1 MATAVCLKRQR
12 QCKKEWLRWFD
23 QASVAALCERR
34 RHCRAQIGRRSETAA
49 TAHFRSLNDF
59 ACRRTSAEIIVRVS
73 HMIRRDYIVVGA
85 GIGGASACEGI
96 RKYDKRGSVT
106 LVGAE
111 AFPPYKRWIISKS
124 FLREKDANTKKL
136 QEVDE
141 RWLESHK
148 IEARFGTV
156 VTQFNIERRLAVL
169 ANGESIE
176 FTKACLAM
184 GSRPLRPAMAGTN
197 LGNVIYLRTT
207 RDALALREMANLEK
221 TIMVVGG
228 GLLAC
233 ESAASLRMMKMKVGL
248 MHRDG
253 YLLNR
258 YVDPNT
264 GAWLTDYF
272 AKHGVV
278 LSMGEALNGFEGK
291 TVLRNIQTKSGN
303 RFPVG
308 LAVVACGAEPN
319 LDLVRNTPLAGPHG
333 SPVTDYL
340 ETEEKGIYAIGD
352 LAFYPDRLMGGMR
365 RQTHWDN
372 ARKQGLIAGANMTGK
387 KRIRYEQLPYF
398 WTEIFDLHMHFV
410 GDFSILPTRIE
421 VHGAYAKKKFVA
433 RYYQGE
439 K

>member
-1 MATAVCLKRQR
+1 MVK
-12 QCKKEWLRWFD
+12 
-23 QASVAALCERR
+23 
-34 RHCRAQIGRRSETAA
+34 
-49 TAHFRSLNDF
+49 
-59 ACRRTSAEIIVRVS
+59 VS
-73 HMIRRDYIVVGA
+73 YMIRRDYIVVGG

-96 RKYDKRGSVT
+96 RKYDKRSSVT

-111 AFPPYKRWIISKS
+111 AFPPYKRWIISKG
-124 FLREKDANTKKL
+124 FLREKDANVKKL
-136 QEVDE
+136 QELDE
-141 RWLESHK
+141 RWFESHK

-184 GSRPLRPAMAGTN
+184 GSRPIRPAMAGTS
-197 LGNVIYLRTT
+197 LGNVIYLRTI

-233 ESAASLRMMKMKVGL
+233 EAAASLRVMKMKVGL
-248 MHRDG
+248 MHRDT

-258 YVDPNT
+258 YIDPDT
-264 GAWLTDYF
+264 GAWLTEYF

-319 LDLVRNTPLAGPHG
+319 LDLVRNTPLSGPHG
-333 SPVTDYL
+333 SPVTEYL

-352 LAFYPDRLMGGMR
+352 LAFYPDRIMGGMR
-365 RQTHWDN
+365 RQTHWEN
-372 ARKQGLIAGANMTGK
+372 AREQGLVAGANMTGK
-387 KRIRYEQLPYF
+387 KRIRYEQVP
-398 WTEIFDLHMHFV
+398 
-410 GDFSILPTRIE
+410 
-421 VHGAYAKKKFVA
+421 
-433 RYYQGE
+433 
-439 K
+439 

>member
-1 MATAVCLKRQR
+1 MVK
-12 QCKKEWLRWFD
+12 
-23 QASVAALCERR
+23 
-34 RHCRAQIGRRSETAA
+34 
-49 TAHFRSLNDF
+49 
-59 ACRRTSAEIIVRVS
+59 VS
-73 HMIRRDYIVVGA
+73 YMIRRDYIVVGG

-111 AFPPYKRWIISKS
+111 PFPPYKRWIISKS
-124 FLREKDANTKKL
+124 FLREKESNLKKL
-136 QEVDE
+136 QEFDE
-141 RWLESHK
+141 RWFDAHK

-184 GSRPLRPAMAGTN
+184 GSRPGRPAMAGTN
-197 LGNVIYLRTT
+197 LGNVIYLRTI

-258 YVDPNT
+258 YVDPDT
-264 GAWLTDYF
+264 GTWLTDYF

-333 SPVTDYL
+333 SPVTEYL

-352 LAFYPDRLMGGMR
+352 LAFYPDRVMGGMR
-365 RQTHWDN
+365 RQTHWEN
-372 ARKQGLIAGANMTGK
+372 AREQGLVAGANMTGK
-387 KRIRYEQLPYF
+387 KRIRYEQVPYF
-398 WTEIFDLHMHFV
+398 WTEMFDLHIHFV
-410 GDFSILPTRIE
+410 GDFSMLPTRIE
-421 VHGAYAKKKFVA
+421 LHGTHAKKKVTA
-433 RYYQGE
+433 RYYQGDRLRGILISAGTPKQVE
-439 K
+439 SAKTELKRALGK